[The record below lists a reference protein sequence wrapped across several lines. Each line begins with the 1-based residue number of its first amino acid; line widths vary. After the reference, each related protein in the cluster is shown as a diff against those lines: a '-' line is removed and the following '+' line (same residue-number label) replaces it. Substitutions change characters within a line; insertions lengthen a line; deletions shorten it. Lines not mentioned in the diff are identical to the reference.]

1 MLTPTQQE
9 LLRAYRA
16 EQARYEGLTVES
28 RVYLSQATLS
38 ELVGALQM
46 IDLTGR
52 MMPAAVRAMLTVG
65 ILELITTMIPRLEAG
80 EL

>member
-1 MLTPTQQE
+1 MTPTQQE

-46 IDLTGR
+46 IDLTGP

>member
-1 MLTPTQQE
+1 
-9 LLRAYRA
+9 
-16 EQARYEGLTVES
+16 
-28 RVYLSQATLS
+28 
-38 ELVGALQM
+38 M

>member
-1 MLTPTQQE
+1 MTPTQQE

-16 EQARYEGLTVES
+16 EQARYEGLTMES

-46 IDLTGR
+46 IDLTGP